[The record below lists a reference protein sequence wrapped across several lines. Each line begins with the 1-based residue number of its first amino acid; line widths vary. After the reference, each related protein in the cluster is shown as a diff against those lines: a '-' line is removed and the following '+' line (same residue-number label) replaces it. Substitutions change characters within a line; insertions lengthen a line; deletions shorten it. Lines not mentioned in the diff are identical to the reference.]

1 MIRII
6 IADDHSIVRK
16 GIRQI
21 LLEEFTDA
29 IIHEVSDA
37 ESLIQ
42 MILET
47 ECDIIISDISMPGRN
62 GIESLSQIKQI
73 NPKLPILIMS
83 IHPEDQYAIR
93 ALKAGAAGY
102 LSKDLAP
109 EELIIAV
116 KKVISGKKYI
126 TPQVAEKLASII
138 DHDDSKPLHSFLSDR
153 EFSVFKFLASGKSI
167 SEIADSMFLSAN
179 TISTYRSRIL
189 LKMNMKNNTELTVY
203 CIEQKLI

>member
-62 GIESLSQIKQI
+62 GIEALSQIKQI

-83 IHPEDQYAIR
+83 IHSEDHYAIR

-116 KKVISGKKYI
+116 KRVLSGKKYI

-138 DHDDSKPLHSFLSDR
+138 DRDESKPLHSFLSDR

>member
-29 IIHEVSDA
+29 TIHEVSDA

-62 GIESLSQIKQI
+62 GIEALSQIKQI

-83 IHPEDQYAIR
+83 IHSEDHYAIR

-116 KKVISGKKYI
+116 KRVLSGKKYI

-138 DHDDSKPLHSFLSDR
+138 DRDESKPLHSFLSDR

>member
-1 MIRII
+1 
-6 IADDHSIVRK
+6 
-16 GIRQI
+16 
-21 LLEEFTDA
+21 
-29 IIHEVSDA
+29 
-37 ESLIQ
+37 

-62 GIESLSQIKQI
+62 GIEALSQIKQI

-83 IHPEDQYAIR
+83 IHSEDHYAIR

-116 KKVISGKKYI
+116 KRVLSGKKYI

-138 DHDDSKPLHSFLSDR
+138 DRDESTPLHSFLSDR

-167 SEIADSMFLSAN
+167 SEIADS
-179 TISTYRSRIL
+179 TED
-189 LKMNMKNNTELTVY
+189 MKDD
-203 CIEQKLI
+203 I